1 MIMSSWFARQRQTES
16 KYSTKLWAFS
26 QINRLP
32 ETVGYNLA
40 YVLLAVVIA
49 RSRLDLGLE
58 IESLI
63 QISVAFSAAMLTKM
77 QASVADVLHDY
88 AVDKENPEKQQN
100 ATAVDEI
107 GYQRAYTILIIEL
120 TAGLF
125 LWMYV
130 SLQTSSL
137 LFATGGALFAISGFV
152 YSYPPRIKER
162 GVLNHLVTTGT
173 DVGFV
178 VLPLVILAGN
188 PSVEYAATA
197 LGVIFLYTFGYHIM
211 HQAADTYYDQ
221 RAGIQTFTQDLGVST
236 SILLSAICT
245 AIAGVGAGI
254 LHAPGG
260 TLAMLLVAG
269 HYLWLYYRVKGM
281 SEREQTDTTAQRFN
295 TAYVATFLNVTFAL
309 SLLI

>member
-1 MIMSSWFARQRQTES
+1 MSSWLAKHGQTERR
-16 KYSTKLWAFS
+16 YSTKVWAFS

-32 ETVGYNLA
+32 ETVGYNVA
-40 YVLLAVVIA
+40 YALLAVAIA

-63 QISVAFSAAMLTKM
+63 QISATFSAAMLTKM

-107 GYQRAYTILIIEL
+107 GYESAHTILVIEL

-125 LWMYV
+125 LWMWV

-137 LFATGGALFAISGFV
+137 LFATVGALFSISGFV

-162 GVLNHLVTTGT
+162 GILNHLVTTGT

-178 VLPLVILAGN
+178 VLPLVILAGD

-197 LGVIFLYTFGYHIM
+197 LGVIFLYTFGYHTL
-211 HQAADTYYDQ
+211 HQAADTYYDRQ
-221 RAGIQTFTQDLGVST
+221 AGIRTFTQNFGVSA

-245 AIAGVGAGI
+245 AMAGVGAGI
-254 LHAPGG
+254 LHALGG
-260 TLAMLLVAG
+260 AFAMFLVAG
-269 HYLWLYYRVKGM
+269 RYVWLYYRV
-281 SEREQTDTTAQRFN
+281 REQTEKEQTDITAQRFN
-295 TAYVATFLNVTFAL
+295 TAYVATFLNAAFAL
-309 SLLI
+309 GLLI